1 MTDQRTLAYIN
12 MYAVLGTLENLCELD
27 DKAKE
32 ILSTL
37 EKPVSLAFDVKNG
50 PSATLTFS
58 KNGCRMDDGVNA
70 DCDIKIPVANCEK
83 FNGIIDGKVTPIPT
97 KGLTKINFLLKTFTA
112 LTDRLTEVMRPS
124 EEALKD
130 ADFFRLNTI
139 CTFYTVSV
147 AISQIGN
154 QDAIGKFSASN
165 IVDGDIQ
172 IGIKDTVY
180 STIRIK
186 DNHMITIKQASD
198 KPRAIMEFCDI
209 ELANALFA
217 GTVNSIDHVGNGNIV
232 IRGLISMVDNVNR
245 ILDRVALYLA

>member
-1 MTDQRTLAYIN
+1 MTDSRTLAYIN

-27 DKAKE
+27 EKAKE
-32 ILSTL
+32 IISTI
-37 EKPVSLAFDVKNG
+37 EKPISVAFDVKGG

-58 KNGCRMDDGVNA
+58 KNGCRMDDGVKA
-70 DCDIKIPVANCEK
+70 DCDIKIPVANCDK

-97 KGLTKINFLLKTFTA
+97 KGLTKVNFLLKTFTA

-130 ADFFRLNTI
+130 ADFFRLNTL

-172 IGIKDTVY
+172 IGITDTVY
-180 STIRIK
+180 ATIRVK
-186 DNHMITIKQASD
+186 DNHLITIKQASD

-217 GTVNSIDHVGNGNIV
+217 GTVNSIDHVGNGNIT
-232 IRGLISMVDNVNR
+232 IRGLISMVDNE
-245 ILDRVALYLA
+245 

>member
-27 DKAKE
+27 EKAKE
-32 ILSTL
+32 ILSTI
-37 EKPVSLAFDVKNG
+37 EKPVSVAFDVKNG

-58 KNGCRMDDGVNA
+58 KNGCRMEDGVNA
-70 DCDIKIPVANCEK
+70 NCDIKIPVANCEK

-97 KGLTKINFLLKTFTA
+97 KGLTKVNFLLKTFTA

-130 ADFFRLNTI
+130 PDFFRLNTI
-139 CTFYTVSV
+139 CTFYTVAV

-154 QDAIGKFSASN
+154 QDEIGKFSASN

-172 IGIKDTVY
+172 IGITDIVY
-180 STIRIK
+180 ATIRVK
-186 DNHMITIKQASD
+186 DNHLITIKQAPE
-198 KPRAIMEFCDI
+198 KPRAIMEFNTL

-217 GTVNSIDHVGNGNIV
+217 GTVNSIDHVGNGNIT

>member
-1 MTDQRTLAYIN
+1 MTDSRTLAYIN

-27 DKAKE
+27 EKAKE
-32 ILSTL
+32 ILSTI
-37 EKPVSLAFDVKNG
+37 EKPISVAFDVKGG

-58 KNGCRMDDGVNA
+58 KNGCRMDDGVKA
-70 DCDIKIPVANCEK
+70 DCDIKIPVANCDK

-97 KGLTKINFLLKTFTA
+97 KGLTKVNFLLKTFTA

-130 ADFFRLNTI
+130 ADFFRLNTL

-172 IGIKDTVY
+172 IGITDTVY
-180 STIRIK
+180 ATIRVK
-186 DNHMITIKQASD
+186 DNHLITIKQASD

-217 GTVNSIDHVGNGNIV
+217 GTVNSIDHVGNGNIT

>member
-1 MTDQRTLAYIN
+1 MTDSRTLAYIN

-32 ILSTL
+32 IISGI
-37 EKPVSLAFDVKNG
+37 EKPISVAFDVKNG

-97 KGLTKINFLLKTFTA
+97 KGLTKVNFLLKTFTA

-130 ADFFRLNTI
+130 ADFFRLNTL
-139 CTFYTVSV
+139 CTFYTVAV
-147 AISQIGN
+147 ALSQIGN

-165 IVDGDIQ
+165 IADGDIQ
-172 IGIKDTVY
+172 IGITDTVY
-180 STIRIK
+180 ATIRVK
-186 DNHMITIKQASD
+186 NNHMITIKQASE
-198 KPRAIMEFCDI
+198 KPRAIMEFCDL

-217 GTVNSIDHVGNGNIV
+217 GTVNSIDHVGNGNIT

>member
-1 MTDQRTLAYIN
+1 MTDSRTLAYIN

-32 ILSTL
+32 ILSTI
-37 EKPVSLAFDVKNG
+37 EKPISVAFDVKNG

-70 DCDIKIPVANCEK
+70 DCDIKIPVANCDK
-83 FNGIIDGKVTPIPT
+83 FNAIIDGKATPIPT
-97 KGLTKINFLLKTFTA
+97 KGLTKVNFLLKTFTA

-130 ADFFRLNTI
+130 MDFFRLNTL
-139 CTFYTVSV
+139 CTFYTVAV

-172 IGIKDTVY
+172 IGITGEVY
-180 STIRIK
+180 ATIRVK
-186 DNHMITIKQASD
+186 DHHMITIKQAPE

-209 ELANALFA
+209 PLANALFA
-217 GTVNSIDHVGNGNIV
+217 GTVNSIDHVGNGNIT

-245 ILDRVALYLA
+245 ILDRVGLYLA

>member
-1 MTDQRTLAYIN
+1 MTDSRTLAYIN

-32 ILSTL
+32 IISTI
-37 EKPVSLAFDVKNG
+37 EKPISVAFDVKNG

-70 DCDIKIPVANCEK
+70 DCDIKIPVANCDK

-97 KGLTKINFLLKTFTA
+97 KGLTKVNFLLKTFTA
-112 LTDRLTEVMRPS
+112 LTDRLTEVMRPT

-130 ADFFRLNTI
+130 MDFFKLNTL

-147 AISQIGN
+147 ALSQIGN

-172 IGIKDTVY
+172 ISIKDTVY
-180 STIRIK
+180 STIRVK
-186 DNHMITIKQASD
+186 NNHMITIKQASQ

-209 ELANALFA
+209 PLANALFA
-217 GTVNSIDHVGNGNIV
+217 GTVNSIDHVGNGNIT

>member
-1 MTDQRTLAYIN
+1 MTDSRTLAYIN

-27 DKAKE
+27 EKAKE
-32 ILSTL
+32 IISTI
-37 EKPVSLAFDVKNG
+37 EKPISVAFDVKNG

-58 KNGCRMDDGVNA
+58 KNGCRMDDGVKA

-97 KGLTKINFLLKTFTA
+97 KGLTKVNFLLKTFTA

-130 ADFFRLNTI
+130 ADFFRLNTL
-139 CTFYTVSV
+139 CTFYTVAV

-172 IGIKDTVY
+172 IGITDTVY
-180 STIRIK
+180 ATIRVK
-186 DNHMITIKQASD
+186 DNHLITIKQAPE
-198 KPRAIMEFCDI
+198 KPRAIMEFCDL

-217 GTVNSIDHVGNGNIV
+217 GTVNSIDHVGNGNIT

-245 ILDRVALYLA
+245 ILDRVGLYLA

>member
-1 MTDQRTLAYIN
+1 MTDSRTLAYIN

-27 DKAKE
+27 EKAKE
-32 ILSTL
+32 ILSTI
-37 EKPVSLAFDVKNG
+37 EKPISVAFDVKGG

-58 KNGCRMDDGVNA
+58 KNGCRMDDGVKS
-70 DCDIKIPVANCEK
+70 DCDIKIPVANCDK

-97 KGLTKINFLLKTFTA
+97 KGLTKVNFLLKTFTA
-112 LTDRLTEVMRPS
+112 LTDRLTEVMRPT

-130 ADFFRLNTI
+130 PDFFRLNTL

-165 IVDGDIQ
+165 IVDGDVQ
-172 IGIKDTVY
+172 LGITDTVY
-180 STIRIK
+180 ATIRVK
-186 DNHMITIKQASD
+186 DNHLITIKQASD

-217 GTVNSIDHVGNGNIV
+217 GTVNSIDHVGNGNIT

>member
-124 EEALKD
+124 EEAL
-130 ADFFRLNTI
+130 
-139 CTFYTVSV
+139 
-147 AISQIGN
+147 
-154 QDAIGKFSASN
+154 
-165 IVDGDIQ
+165 
-172 IGIKDTVY
+172 
-180 STIRIK
+180 
-186 DNHMITIKQASD
+186 
-198 KPRAIMEFCDI
+198 
-209 ELANALFA
+209 
-217 GTVNSIDHVGNGNIV
+217 
-232 IRGLISMVDNVNR
+232 
-245 ILDRVALYLA
+245 

>member
-1 MTDQRTLAYIN
+1 MTDSRTLAYIN

-32 ILSTL
+32 IISTI
-37 EKPVSLAFDVKNG
+37 EKPISVAFDVKNG

-58 KNGCRMDDGVNA
+58 KNGCRMDDGVKA
-70 DCDIKIPVANCEK
+70 DCDIKIPVANCDK

-97 KGLTKINFLLKTFTA
+97 KGLTKVNFLLKTFMA
-112 LTDRLTEVMRPS
+112 LTDRLSEVLQPS

-130 ADFFRLNTI
+130 MEFFRLNTL
-139 CTFYTVSV
+139 CTFYTVAV

-165 IVDGDIQ
+165 VVDGDIQ
-172 IGIKDTVY
+172 IGITNEVY
-180 STIRIK
+180 ATIRVK
-186 DNHMITIKQASD
+186 DHHMVTIKQAPE

-209 ELANALFA
+209 PLANALFA
-217 GTVNSIDHVGNGNIV
+217 GTVNSIDHVGNGNIT

-245 ILDRVALYLA
+245 ILDRVGLYLA

>member
-1 MTDQRTLAYIN
+1 MTDSRTLAYIN

-27 DKAKE
+27 EKAKE
-32 ILSTL
+32 ILSTI
-37 EKPVSLAFDVKNG
+37 EKPISVAFDVKGG

-58 KNGCRMDDGVNA
+58 KNGCRMDDGVKS
-70 DCDIKIPVANCEK
+70 DCDIKIPVANCDK

-97 KGLTKINFLLKTFTA
+97 KGLTKVNFLLKTFTA
-112 LTDRLTEVMRPS
+112 LTDRLTEVMRPT

-130 ADFFRLNTI
+130 PDFFRLNTL

-165 IVDGDIQ
+165 IVDGDVQ
-172 IGIKDTVY
+172 LGITDTVY
-180 STIRIK
+180 ATIRVK
-186 DNHMITIKQASD
+186 DNHLITIKQASD
-198 KPRAIMEFCDI
+198 KPRAIMEFCDL

-217 GTVNSIDHVGNGNIV
+217 GTVNSIDHVGNGNIT

>member
-1 MTDQRTLAYIN
+1 MTDSRTMAYIN
-12 MYAVLGTLENLCELD
+12 LYAVLGTLENLCELD

-32 ILSTL
+32 ILSKL
-37 EKPVSLAFDVKNG
+37 ENPVSLAFDVKGG

-58 KNGCRMDDGVNA
+58 KNGCRMEDGVNSN
-70 DCDIKIPVANCEK
+70 CDIKIPVSSCDK
-83 FNGIIDGKVTPIPT
+83 FNKIIDGVVTPIPT

-112 LTDRLTEVMRPS
+112 LTDRLTEVMRPTA
-124 EEALKD
+124 EALKD
-130 ADFFRLNTI
+130 PDFFRLNTL
-139 CTFYTVSV
+139 CTFYTVAV

-165 IVDGDIQ
+165 IADGDIQ
-172 IGIKDTVY
+172 VSIKDTVGA
-180 STIRIK
+180 TIRVK
-186 DNHMITIKQASD
+186 NNRLITIKQAPA

-217 GTVNSIDHVGNGNIV
+217 GTVNSIDHVGNGNIT

-245 ILDRVALYLA
+245 ILDRVGLYLA

>member
-1 MTDQRTLAYIN
+1 MTDSKTLAYIN

-27 DKAKE
+27 SKAKE
-32 ILSTL
+32 ILSKL
-37 EKPVSLAFDVKNG
+37 DKPVSLAFDVKDG

-58 KNGCRMDDGVNA
+58 SNGCRMEDGV
-70 DCDIKIPVANCEK
+70 DSKCDIKIPVASCEK

-112 LTDRLTEVMRPS
+112 LTDRLTEVMRPT

-130 ADFFRLNTI
+130 PDFFRLNTL

-147 AISQIGN
+147 AISQIAN
-154 QDAIGKFSASN
+154 QDPVGQFSASN
-165 IVDGDIQ
+165 TPSGDVQ
-172 IGIKDTVY
+172 LGITDVVY
-180 STIRIK
+180 STIRVK
-186 DNHMITIKQASD
+186 DGHFITIKQ
-198 KPRAIMEFCDI
+198 KPENPRAYMEFCTL

-217 GTVNSIDHVGNGNIV
+217 GTVNSLEQVGTGNIT
-232 IRGLISMVDNVNR
+232 IRGLISMVDNINR

>member
-1 MTDQRTLAYIN
+1 MTDSRTLAYIN

-32 ILSTL
+32 IISTI
-37 EKPVSLAFDVKNG
+37 EKPISVAFDVKNG

-58 KNGCRMDDGVNA
+58 KNGCRMDDGVKA
-70 DCDIKIPVANCEK
+70 DCDIKIPVANCDK

-97 KGLTKINFLLKTFTA
+97 KGLTKVNFLLKTFTA
-112 LTDRLTEVMRPS
+112 LTDRLTEVMRPT

-130 ADFFRLNTI
+130 ADFFRLNTL
-139 CTFYTVSV
+139 CTFYTVAV

-165 IVDGDIQ
+165 IADGDIQ
-172 IGIKDTVY
+172 IGITDTVY
-180 STIRIK
+180 ATIRVK
-186 DNHMITIKQASD
+186 DNHLITIKQAPE
-198 KPRAIMEFCDI
+198 KPRAIMEFCDL

-217 GTVNSIDHVGNGNIV
+217 GTVNSIDHVGNGNIT

-245 ILDRVALYLA
+245 ILDRVGLYLA

>member
-1 MTDQRTLAYIN
+1 MTDAKTLAYIN

-27 DKAKE
+27 SKAKE
-32 ILSTL
+32 ILAPL
-37 EKPVSLAFDVKNG
+37 DKPVSLAFDVKDG

-58 KNGCRMDDGVNA
+58 SNGCRMEDGVNSK
-70 DCDIKIPVANCEK
+70 CDIKIPVASCEK

-130 ADFFRLNTI
+130 PDFFRLNTL

-147 AISQIGN
+147 AISQIAN
-154 QDAIGKFSASN
+154 QDPVGQFSASN
-165 IVDGDIQ
+165 TPSGDVQ
-172 IGIKDTVY
+172 LGITGVVY
-180 STIRIK
+180 STLRVK
-186 DNHMITIKQASD
+186 DGHFITIKQKPES
-198 KPRAIMEFCDI
+198 PRALMEFCTL

-217 GTVNSIDHVGNGNIV
+217 GTVNSLEQVGTGNIT

>member
-1 MTDQRTLAYIN
+1 MTDARTLAYIN

-32 ILSTL
+32 IISKL
-37 EKPVSLAFDVKNG
+37 ENPVSLAFDVKDG

-58 KNGCRMDDGVNA
+58 KKGCRMEDGVNSK
-70 DCDIKIPVANCEK
+70 CDIKIPVSSCDK
-83 FNGIIDGKVTPIPT
+83 FNKIIDGVVTPIPT

-124 EEALKD
+124 AEALKD
-130 ADFFRLNTI
+130 PDFFRLNTL

-147 AISQIGN
+147 AISQIAN

-165 IVDGDIQ
+165 IVDGDVQ
-172 IGIKDTVY
+172 ISIKDTVY
-180 STIRIK
+180 ATLRVK
-186 DNHMITIKQASD
+186 DHHLITIKQASD
-198 KPRAIMEFCDI
+198 KPRAIMEFCDL

-217 GTVNSIDHVGNGNIV
+217 GTVNSIDHVGNGNIT

>member
-1 MTDQRTLAYIN
+1 MTDSRTLAYIN

-27 DKAKE
+27 EKAKE
-32 ILSTL
+32 IISKI
-37 EKPVSLAFDVKNG
+37 EKPISVAFDVKGG

-58 KNGCRMDDGVNA
+58 KNGCRMDDGVKA
-70 DCDIKIPVANCEK
+70 DCDIKIPVANCDK
-83 FNGIIDGKVTPIPT
+83 FNGIIDGKITPIPT
-97 KGLTKINFLLKTFTA
+97 KGLTKVNFLLKTFTA

-130 ADFFRLNTI
+130 ADFFRLNTL
-139 CTFYTVSV
+139 CTFYTVAV

-172 IGIKDTVY
+172 IGITDTVY
-180 STIRIK
+180 ATIRVK
-186 DNHMITIKQASD
+186 DNHLITIKQAPE
-198 KPRAIMEFCDI
+198 KPRAIMEFCDL

-217 GTVNSIDHVGNGNIV
+217 GTVNSIDHVGNGNIT

-245 ILDRVALYLA
+245 ILDRVGLYLA

>member
-1 MTDQRTLAYIN
+1 MTDSRTLAYIN

-27 DKAKE
+27 EKAKE
-32 ILSTL
+32 IISKI
-37 EKPVSLAFDVKNG
+37 EKPISVAFDVKGG

-58 KNGCRMDDGVNA
+58 KNGCRMDDGVKA
-70 DCDIKIPVANCEK
+70 DCDIKIPVANCDK

-97 KGLTKINFLLKTFTA
+97 KGLTKVNFLLKTFTA

-130 ADFFRLNTI
+130 ADFFRLNTL
-139 CTFYTVSV
+139 CTFYTVAV

-165 IVDGDIQ
+165 IADGDIQ
-172 IGIKDTVY
+172 IGITDTVY
-180 STIRIK
+180 ATIRVK
-186 DNHMITIKQASD
+186 DNHLITIKQAPE
-198 KPRAIMEFCDI
+198 KPRAIMEFCDL

-217 GTVNSIDHVGNGNIV
+217 GTVNSIDHVGNGNIT

-245 ILDRVALYLA
+245 ILDRVGLYLA

>member
-32 ILSTL
+32 ILSTI

-97 KGLTKINFLLKTFTA
+97 KGLTKISFLLKTFVA
-112 LTDRLTEVMRPS
+112 LTDRLTEVLRPS

-130 ADFFRLNTI
+130 ADFFRLNTL

-180 STIRIK
+180 STIRVK
-186 DNHMITIKQASD
+186 DNHLITIKQASQQ
-198 KPRAIMEFCDI
+198 PRAIMEFCDL

-232 IRGLISMVDNVNR
+232 IRGLISMVDNANR

>member
-1 MTDQRTLAYIN
+1 MTDSRTLAYIN

-27 DKAKE
+27 EKAKE
-32 ILSTL
+32 IISKI
-37 EKPVSLAFDVKNG
+37 EKPISVAFDVKGG

-58 KNGCRMDDGVNA
+58 KNGCRMDDGVKA
-70 DCDIKIPVANCEK
+70 DCDIKIPVANCDK

-97 KGLTKINFLLKTFTA
+97 KGLTKVNFLLKTFTA

-130 ADFFRLNTI
+130 ADFFRLNTL
-139 CTFYTVSV
+139 CTFYTVAV

-172 IGIKDTVY
+172 IGITDTVY
-180 STIRIK
+180 ATIRVK
-186 DNHMITIKQASD
+186 DNHLITIKQAPE
-198 KPRAIMEFCDI
+198 KPRAIMEFCDL

-217 GTVNSIDHVGNGNIV
+217 GTVNSIDHVGNGNIT

-245 ILDRVALYLA
+245 ILDRVGLYLA

>member
-1 MTDQRTLAYIN
+1 MTDSRTLAYIN

-32 ILSTL
+32 ILSTI
-37 EKPVSLAFDVKNG
+37 EKPISVAFDVKNG

-58 KNGCRMDDGVNA
+58 KNGCRMDDGVKA
-70 DCDIKIPVANCEK
+70 DCDIKIPVANCDK

-97 KGLTKINFLLKTFTA
+97 KGLTKVNFLLKTFTA

-130 ADFFRLNTI
+130 EDFFRLNTI

-147 AISQIGN
+147 AISQIAN
-154 QDAIGKFSASN
+154 QDEIGKFSASN

-180 STIRIK
+180 STIRVK
-186 DNHMITIKQASD
+186 DNHLITIKQASE

-209 ELANALFA
+209 PLANALFA

-232 IRGLISMVDNVNR
+232 IKGLISMVDNVNR

>member
-1 MTDQRTLAYIN
+1 MTDSRTLAYIN

-32 ILSTL
+32 IISTI
-37 EKPVSLAFDVKNG
+37 EKPISVAFDVKNG

-70 DCDIKIPVANCEK
+70 DCDIKIPVANCDK
-83 FNGIIDGKVTPIPT
+83 FNAIIDGKATPIPT
-97 KGLTKINFLLKTFTA
+97 KGLTKVNFLLKTFTA

-130 ADFFRLNTI
+130 MDFFKLNTL

-147 AISQIGN
+147 ALSQIGN

-172 IGIKDTVY
+172 ISIKDTVY
-180 STIRIK
+180 STIRVK
-186 DNHMITIKQASD
+186 NNHMITIKQASQ

-209 ELANALFA
+209 PLANALFA
-217 GTVNSIDHVGNGNIV
+217 GTVNSIDHVGNGNIT

>member
-1 MTDQRTLAYIN
+1 MTDSRTLAYIN

-32 ILSTL
+32 ILSTI
-37 EKPVSLAFDVKNG
+37 EKPVSVAFDVKNG

-70 DCDIKIPVANCEK
+70 DCDIKIPVANCDK

-97 KGLTKINFLLKTFTA
+97 KGLTKVNFLLKTFTA
-112 LTDRLTEVMRPS
+112 LTDRLTEVMRPT

-180 STIRIK
+180 STIRVK

-209 ELANALFA
+209 PLANALFA

>member
-1 MTDQRTLAYIN
+1 MTDSRTLAYIN

-32 ILSTL
+32 ILSTI
-37 EKPVSLAFDVKNG
+37 EKPISVAFDVKNG

-70 DCDIKIPVANCEK
+70 DCDIKIPVANCDK

-97 KGLTKINFLLKTFTA
+97 KGLTKVNFLLKTFTA

-130 ADFFRLNTI
+130 MDFFRLNTL
-139 CTFYTVSV
+139 CTFYTVAV

-165 IVDGDIQ
+165 VVDGDIQ
-172 IGIKDTVY
+172 IGITGEVY
-180 STIRIK
+180 ATIRVK
-186 DNHMITIKQASD
+186 DHHMITIKQAPE

-209 ELANALFA
+209 PLANALFA
-217 GTVNSIDHVGNGNIV
+217 GTVNSIDHVGNGNIT

-245 ILDRVALYLA
+245 ILDRVGLYLV

>member
-1 MTDQRTLAYIN
+1 MTDSRTLAYIN

-32 ILSTL
+32 ILSTI
-37 EKPVSLAFDVKNG
+37 EKPISVAFDVKNG

-70 DCDIKIPVANCEK
+70 DCDIKIPVANCDK

-97 KGLTKINFLLKTFTA
+97 KGLTKVNFLLKTFTA

-130 ADFFRLNTI
+130 MDFFRLNTL
-139 CTFYTVSV
+139 CTFYTVAV

-165 IVDGDIQ
+165 VVDGDIQ
-172 IGIKDTVY
+172 IGITGEVY
-180 STIRIK
+180 ATIRVK
-186 DNHMITIKQASD
+186 DHHMITIKQAPE
-198 KPRAIMEFCDI
+198 KPRAIMEFCDL

-217 GTVNSIDHVGNGNIV
+217 GTVNSIDHVGNGNIT

-245 ILDRVALYLA
+245 ILDRVGLYLA

>member
-1 MTDQRTLAYIN
+1 MTDSRTLAYIN

-27 DKAKE
+27 EKAKE
-32 ILSTL
+32 IISKI
-37 EKPVSLAFDVKNG
+37 EKPISVAFDVKGG

-58 KNGCRMDDGVNA
+58 KNGCRMDDGVKA
-70 DCDIKIPVANCEK
+70 DCDIKIPVANCDK

-97 KGLTKINFLLKTFTA
+97 KGLTKVNFLLKTFTA
-112 LTDRLTEVMRPS
+112 LTDRLTEVMRAS

-130 ADFFRLNTI
+130 ADFFRLNTL
-139 CTFYTVSV
+139 CTFYTVAV

-165 IVDGDIQ
+165 IADGDIQ
-172 IGIKDTVY
+172 IGITDTVY
-180 STIRIK
+180 ATIRVK
-186 DNHMITIKQASD
+186 DNHLITIKQAPE
-198 KPRAIMEFCDI
+198 KPRAIMEFCDL

-217 GTVNSIDHVGNGNIV
+217 GTVNSIDHVGNGNIT

-245 ILDRVALYLA
+245 ILDRVGLYLA

>member
-1 MTDQRTLAYIN
+1 MTDSRTLAYIN

-27 DKAKE
+27 EKAKE
-32 ILSTL
+32 IISTI
-37 EKPVSLAFDVKNG
+37 EKPISVAFDVKGG

-58 KNGCRMDDGVNA
+58 KNGCRMDDGVKA
-70 DCDIKIPVANCEK
+70 DCDIKIPVANCDK

-97 KGLTKINFLLKTFTA
+97 KGLTKVNFLLKTFTA
-112 LTDRLTEVMRPS
+112 LTDRLTEVMRPT

-130 ADFFRLNTI
+130 ADFFRLNTL

-172 IGIKDTVY
+172 IGITDTVY
-180 STIRIK
+180 ATIRVK
-186 DNHMITIKQASD
+186 DNHLITIKQASD

-217 GTVNSIDHVGNGNIV
+217 GTVNSIDHVGNGNIT

>member
-1 MTDQRTLAYIN
+1 MTDARTLAYIN

-32 ILSTL
+32 IISKL
-37 EKPVSLAFDVKNG
+37 ENPVSLAFDVKDG

-58 KNGCRMDDGVNA
+58 KKGCRMEDGVNSK
-70 DCDIKIPVANCEK
+70 CDIKIPVSSCDK
-83 FNGIIDGKVTPIPT
+83 FNKIIDGVVTPIPT

-124 EEALKD
+124 AEALKD
-130 ADFFRLNTI
+130 PDFFRLNTL

-147 AISQIGN
+147 AISQIAN

-165 IVDGDIQ
+165 IVDGDVQ
-172 IGIKDTVY
+172 ISIKDTVY
-180 STIRIK
+180 ATLRVK
-186 DNHMITIKQASD
+186 DHHLITIKQASD
-198 KPRAIMEFCDI
+198 KPRAIMEFCDLK
-209 ELANALFA
+209 LANALFA
-217 GTVNSIDHVGNGNIV
+217 GTVNSIDHVGNGNIT

>member
-1 MTDQRTLAYIN
+1 MTDSRTLAYIN

-32 ILSTL
+32 IISTI
-37 EKPVSLAFDVKNG
+37 EKPISVAFDVKGG

-58 KNGCRMDDGVNA
+58 KNGCRMDDGVKS
-70 DCDIKIPVANCEK
+70 DCDIKIPVANCDK

-97 KGLTKINFLLKTFTA
+97 KGLTKVNFLLKTFTA

-130 ADFFRLNTI
+130 ADFFRLNTL
-139 CTFYTVSV
+139 CTFYTVAV

-172 IGIKDTVY
+172 IGITDNVY
-180 STIRIK
+180 ATIRVK
-186 DNHMITIKQASD
+186 DNHLITIKQAPE
-198 KPRAIMEFCDI
+198 KPRAIMEFCDL

-217 GTVNSIDHVGNGNIV
+217 GTVNSIDHVGNGNIT

-245 ILDRVALYLA
+245 ILDRVGLYLA

>member
-1 MTDQRTLAYIN
+1 MTDSRTLAYIN

-32 ILSTL
+32 IISTI
-37 EKPVSLAFDVKNG
+37 EKPISVAFDVKNG

-58 KNGCRMDDGVNA
+58 KNGCRMDDGVKA
-70 DCDIKIPVANCEK
+70 DCDIKIPVANCDK
-83 FNGIIDGKVTPIPT
+83 FNGVIDGKVTPIPT
-97 KGLTKINFLLKTFTA
+97 KGLTKVNFLLKTFTA

-130 ADFFRLNTI
+130 EEFFRLNTI

-147 AISQIGN
+147 AISQIAN
-154 QDAIGKFSASN
+154 QDEIGKFSASN

-180 STIRIK
+180 STIRVK
-186 DNHMITIKQASD
+186 DNHLITIKQASE

-209 ELANALFA
+209 PLANALFA

>member
-1 MTDQRTLAYIN
+1 MTDSRTLAYIN
-12 MYAVLGTLENLCELD
+12 MYAILGTLENLCELD

-37 EKPVSLAFDVKNG
+37 KKPVSLAFDVKNG

-58 KNGCRMDDGVNA
+58 SKGCRMEDGVNA
-70 DCDIKIPVANCEK
+70 NCDIKIPVASCEK

-97 KGLTKINFLLKTFTA
+97 KGLTKIGFLLKTFQA
-112 LTDRLTEVMRPS
+112 LTDRLTEVMRPT

-130 ADFFRLNTI
+130 PDFFRLSTI

-154 QDAIGKFSASN
+154 QDEIGKFSASS

-172 IGIKDTVY
+172 LGITDVVY
-180 STIRIK
+180 STIRVK
-186 DNHMITIKQASD
+186 DNHLITIKKASE
-198 KPRAIMEFCDI
+198 KPRAIMEFNSL

-217 GTVNSIDHVGNGNIV
+217 GTVNSIDHVGNGNII
-232 IRGLISMVDNVNR
+232 IRGLISMVDNANR

>member
-27 DKAKE
+27 DKAKD
-32 ILSTL
+32 ILKDL
-37 EKPVSLAFDVKNG
+37 ENPISLAFDVKDG
-50 PSATLTFS
+50 PAATLTFS
-58 KNGCRMDDGVNA
+58 KNGCRMEDGVGN
-70 DCDIKIPVANCEK
+70 CDIKIPVSSCEK

-130 ADFFRLNTI
+130 ADFFCLNTL

-165 IVDGDIQ
+165 IADGDIQ

-180 STIRIK
+180 ATIRVK
-186 DNHMITIKQASD
+186 DNHLITIKQASD